1 MNALE
6 VLRFAVRGLT
16 ANKMRS
22 ALTTLGILIGVAAV
36 IMLVAVGEGSSQAIQ
51 QNIQRLGSNTL
62 TVMQSFTGGGARGG
76 GGGGGGGGGFFG
88 LGGGGGRNQQQAA
101 TGPRTQA
108 KELTLDDA
116 RALADPANAPS
127 VKSVS
132 PVVTASAQTATYQG
146 ASHAIAQLVG
156 TYPSYFEASNKP
168 VAKGSYF
175 FNEDVLAARKIIV
188 IGRTVADDL
197 FGSVDPVGRQI
208 TISGV
213 PFTVVGVLKTA
224 GSAGFQDADDVAVAP
239 LPAVQQSLTGFGPLG
254 QIIVQ
259 AKSATAVDA
268 AQSEITQTLDQRH
281 GITGTATADYRI
293 LNQATLQETVSAA
306 TGTFTVLLGAVAAI
320 SLLVGGIGITN
331 IMLVTV
337 TERTREIG
345 IRKAIGA
352 PRGAIL
358 GQFLAEATMLSL
370 IGGLLG
376 VAIALIGTRF
386 TIAGVRPV
394 VVPTSIVLALGV
406 SVAIG
411 LFFGSYPAN
420 RAAKLRPIE
429 ALRHE

>member
-1 MNALE
+1 VNQFE
-6 VLRFAVRGLT
+6 VLRFALRGLL

-36 IMLVAVGEGSSQAIQ
+36 IMLVAVGEGSSQSIQ
-51 QNIQRLGSNTL
+51 SNIQRLGANTL
-62 TVMQSFTGGGARGG
+62 TISPSFSGG
-76 GGGGGGGGGFFG
+76 GGGGGGGARIF
-88 LGGGGGRNQQQAA
+88 GGGGGGTGGTQN

-108 KELTLDDA
+108 RQLTLADA
-116 RALADPANAPS
+116 KALTDKTVTPS

-132 PVVTASAQTATYQG
+132 PIVNASSTTATYG
-146 ASHAIAQLVG
+146 AASHAISQLVG
-156 TYPSYFEASNKP
+156 TYPSYFEATNKP
-168 VAKGSYF
+168 VTKGTYF
-175 FNEDVLAARKIIV
+175 FNDDVLAARKV
-188 IGRTVADDL
+188 VVLGQTVVDEL
-197 FGSVDPVGRQI
+197 FGTLDPVGKQV

-213 PFTVVGVLKTA
+213 PFTVVGVLKA
-224 GSAGFQDADDVAVAP
+224 SGSTGGQQDADDVAVAP
-239 LPAVQQSLTGFGPLG
+239 LPAVQQSLSGFGSLSS
-254 QIIVQ
+254 IVVQ
-259 AKSATAVDA
+259 ASGSTVTES
-268 AQSEITQTLDQRH
+268 AQSEVTAVLNQRH
-281 GITGTATADYRI
+281 GITGTASADFRI

-352 PRGAIL
+352 PRSAIL
-358 GQFLAEATMLSL
+358 GQFLMEATLLSL
-370 IGGLLG
+370 VGGLSG
-376 VAIALIGTRF
+376 VLIAYIGTRF
-386 TIAGVRPV
+386 TVAGIQPV
-394 VVPTSIVLALGV
+394 LVPSSVALALGV
-406 SVAIG
+406 SVGIG

>member
-1 MNALE
+1 MNAAE
-6 VLRFAVRGLT
+6 VLRFALRGLA

-22 ALTTLGILIGVAAV
+22 ALTMLGILIGVAAV
-36 IMLVAVGEGSSQAIQ
+36 ILLVAVGEGSSQQIQ
-51 QNIQRLGSNTL
+51 QNIQRLGANSL
-62 TVMQSFTGGGARGG
+62 TVTPSTSGGGGGPGGGFARGFGG
-76 GGGGGGGGGFFG
+76 GGGGGQA
-88 LGGGGGRNQQQAA
+88 GRQN

-108 KELTLDDA
+108 KDLTVDDA

-132 PVVTASAQTATYQG
+132 PVVTAQSQTATYEG
-146 ASHAIAQLVG
+146 ASHSISQLVG

-168 VAKGSYF
+168 VVKGAYF
-175 FNEDVLAARKIIV
+175 YNDDVLAARKVVV
-188 IGRTVADDL
+188 IGQTVAENL
-197 FGSVDPVGRQI
+197 FGTVDPLGKQI
-208 TISGV
+208 TVSGV
-213 PFTVVGVLKTA
+213 PFTVVGVLKEA
-224 GSAGFQDADDVAVAP
+224 GSSGFQDADDVAIAP

-254 QIIVQ
+254 QILVQ
-259 AKSATAVDA
+259 AESAESVDA
-268 AQSEITQTLDQRH
+268 AQTEVTEVLNQRH
-281 GITGTATADYRI
+281 GITDSASADYRI

-352 PRGAIL
+352 PKGAIL

-370 IGGLLG
+370 VGGLLG
-376 VAIALIGTRF
+376 VLIAVVGAQF
-386 TIAGVRPV
+386 TIAGVQPV
-394 VVPTSIVLALGV
+394 IVPTSIALALGV

-420 RAAKLRPIE
+420 RAAGLRPIE
-429 ALRHE
+429 ALRFE